1 MRNFINKIR
10 GETKS
15 SAGRRG
21 RNCCYSLCRKWP
33 LTVAEM
39 ATERKAEAA
48 TATEVVAGTES
59 ETEAEAEAETET
71 VERRNQL

>member
-1 MRNFINKIR
+1 MQ
-10 GETKS
+10 GEGEEIVVT
-15 SAGRRG
+15 
-21 RNCCYSLCRKWP
+21 LCRKWP

-48 TATEVVAGTES
+48 TATEVEAGTES